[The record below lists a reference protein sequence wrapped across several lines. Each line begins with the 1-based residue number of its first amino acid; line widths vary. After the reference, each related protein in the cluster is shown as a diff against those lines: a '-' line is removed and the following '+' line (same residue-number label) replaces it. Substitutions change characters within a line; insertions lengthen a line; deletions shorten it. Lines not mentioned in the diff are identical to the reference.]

1 MECFVSSDD
10 LQLLMNRFDKNKD
23 GRISMRDVRFT
34 GVTLY
39 SLRVSSLRSL
49 PLTIDVCT
57 ML

>member
-1 MECFVSSDD
+1 MECFVSGDD

-23 GRISMRDVRFT
+23 SRISMRDVRFT
-34 GVTLY
+34 ALTLY
-39 SLRVSSLRSL
+39 SLRLSSLLSL